1 MMPGTSWPMSRRTLS
16 GRIFMKLN
24 LIAATAVAAVMTA
37 ALVPCAQAANII
49 DEWGNVK
56 VPPAPALKPVTVD
69 AKTTALLLLDF
80 INPNCTNRPCC
91 MTNLPVMKKLLT
103 EARAKGVMVV
113 YSVAGKATSGADVLP
128 DIAPLPGDPVVKS
141 GVDKFV
147 GTDLEKML
155 KDKGIN
161 TVIVNGTG
169 AHGAV
174 LYTASAAAVRGF
186 NVIAPVDGMT
196 SENLYFEQVTA
207 WLLANGTGGIGQNV
221 TLTRSDMIKF

>member
-1 MMPGTSWPMSRRTLS
+1 MKRTL
-16 GRIFMKLN
+16 
-24 LIAATAVAAVMTA
+24 LIVIGLAAALAVAAVLPA
-37 ALVPCAQAANII
+37 RAVDII
-49 DEWGNVK
+49 EEWANVK
-56 VPPAPALKPVTVD
+56 APPAPALKPVTVD

-80 INPNCTNRPCC
+80 INPNCTNRPRC
-91 MTNLPVMKKLLT
+91 MANLPAMKKLLT

-113 YSVAGKATSGADVLP
+113 YSIAGKATSGDDVLP

-141 GVDKFV
+141 SVDKFV

-161 TVIVNGTG
+161 TLIVNGTG

-186 NVIAPVDGMT
+186 NVVAPVDGMT
-196 SENLYFEQVTA
+196 SENLYFEQISV
-207 WLLANGTGGIGQNV
+207 WLLANGTGGIGPKV

>member
-1 MMPGTSWPMSRRTLS
+1 
-16 GRIFMKLN
+16 MKRN
-24 LIAATAVAAVMTA
+24 LIAAAVASAFVA
-37 ALVPCAQAANII
+37 AFAQPAHAINII
-49 DEWGNVK
+49 DEWANVK
-56 VPPAPALKPVTVD
+56 APPAPTLKPVTVD

-80 INPNCTNRPCC
+80 INPNCTNRPRC
-91 MTNLPVMKKLLT
+91 MANLPAMKKLLT

-113 YSVAGKATSGADVLP
+113 YSIAGKAASGADVLP
-128 DIAPLPGDPVVKS
+128 DIVPLPGDTVIKS
-141 GVDKFV
+141 SVDKFV

-155 KDKGIN
+155 KDKGIK

-169 AHGAV
+169 AHGAA

-196 SENLYFEQVTA
+196 SENLYFEQISV
-207 WLLANGTGGIGQNV
+207 WLLANGTGGIGPKV

>member
-49 DEWGNVK
+49 DEWASVTA
-56 VPPAPALKPVTVD
+56 PPAPALKPVTVD

-80 INPNCTNRPCC
+80 INPNCTNRPRC

-103 EARAKGVMVV
+103 EARANGVMVV